1 MRNISSIIEAAGGA
15 KTVGE
20 RVALKDGVRKW
31 PEIGIPDRYWDALIA
46 MCPDLTVD
54 EIHDANRVVRRDIQ
68 EAS

>member
-1 MRNISSIIEAAGGA
+1 MRTISDIIEAAGGA

-31 PEIGIPDRYWDALIA
+31 PEIGIPNRYWDALIA
-46 MCPDLTVD
+46 MSPDLTVD
-54 EIHDANRVVRRDIQ
+54 ELHVANRAVRRDLQ